1 MSRPHSWEIHEG
13 DTKGGPLL
21 GRHWFQ
27 FDCFQLVK
35 FFNSVSQLVFYNC
48 HLHLLNNKGGGWER
62 TWQWSWENQI
72 TILNWW
78 RCFTEILLV
87 CLVISFLQ
95 KFRPPLHY
103 TREIWKY
110 SHMNHYGIKA
120 SNQRNLKV
128 LALHFRI
135 DRKHFENWAFRQR
148 FPSLQWSVIPAFS
161 IFSAIVYMEN
171 IWCISRVKTST
182 QASTNHRRTKDLC

>member
-21 GRHWFQ
+21 GRRWFQ

-35 FFNSVSQLVFYNC
+35 FFNSVSQIVFYNLLS
-48 HLHLLNNKGGGWER
+48 HLHLLNNKGGRGER
-62 TWQWSWENQI
+62 TWEWSWQNQI
-72 TILNWW
+72 TTLIWW
-78 RCFTEILLV
+78 RCFTEIFLV

-95 KFRPPLHY
+95 NPGLVYTTLEKFENAA
-103 TREIWKY
+103 TRICYE
-110 SHMNHYGIKA
+110 IKA
-120 SNQRNLKV
+120 SNQRNLKM
-128 LALHFRI
+128 LALHFLI

-161 IFSAIVYMEN
+161 IFSGIV
-171 IWCISRVKTST
+171 
-182 QASTNHRRTKDLC
+182 